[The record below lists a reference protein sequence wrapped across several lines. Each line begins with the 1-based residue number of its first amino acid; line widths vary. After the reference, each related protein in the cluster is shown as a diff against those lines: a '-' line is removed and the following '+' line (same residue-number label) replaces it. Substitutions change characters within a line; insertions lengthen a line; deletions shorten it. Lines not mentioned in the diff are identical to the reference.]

1 MARNLDPEAFLQEAL
16 TFPVVDV
23 RSPGEFLQGHIPDAF
38 NIPLFDDQERAIIGT
53 LYNRSGSDTA
63 IRKGIEIAT
72 PKIPLYL
79 ASLNAV
85 IKDRRILVHCW
96 RGGMRSAHMAALF
109 EQEGFEAGLLS
120 GGYKAYRRHV
130 RSALGA
136 PARIIVVGGYTGS
149 GKTELLRMIGQLG
162 HQVIDLEELACHKGS
177 AFGALGQPPQ
187 PTNEQF
193 ENDLFRIWSGLDLS
207 KPVWL
212 EDESRMIGRVT
223 LPDPVFEK
231 ISGGI
236 LLRIEVPRTFRV
248 KRLVSEYAAY
258 DKRLLAEAVGRISER
273 LGVPRTREA
282 LEDIEKGAFEKVA
295 DNVLRYYDK
304 AYQYS
309 IDRFKGR
316 HVFVFELDGEP
327 DQSTAE
333 NLISFIEK
341 TLNNGTDLP

>member
-1 MARNLDPEAFLQEAL
+1 
-16 TFPVVDV
+16 
-23 RSPGEFLQGHIPDAF
+23 
-38 NIPLFDDQERAIIGT
+38 
-53 LYNRSGSDTA
+53 
-63 IRKGIEIAT
+63 
-72 PKIPLYL
+72 
-79 ASLNAV
+79 
-85 IKDRRILVHCW
+85 
-96 RGGMRSAHMAALF
+96 MRSAHMAALF
-109 EQEGFEAGLLS
+109 EHEGFDAGLLA

-136 PARIIVVGGYTGS
+136 PSRVIVVGGYTGS

-162 HQVIDLEELACHKGS
+162 CQVIDLEELACHKGS

-193 ENDLFRIWSGLDLS
+193 ENELFRIWSGLDLS

-231 ISGGI
+231 ISEGI
-236 LLRIEVPRTFRV
+236 LLRIEVPRAFRV
-248 KRLVSEYAAY
+248 KRLVSEYAAF

-282 LEDIEKGAFEKVA
+282 LDDIEKGEFENVA

-304 AYQYS
+304 AYQFS
-309 IDRFKGR
+309 IERRPGR
-316 HVFVFELDGEP
+316 HIFVFDLDGEP
-327 DQSTAE
+327 DERTAE
-333 NLISFIEK
+333 KLKLFIDER
-341 TLNNGTDLP
+341 LYNGTDLP